1 MTSPRKWGLIAPI
14 FLWRT
19 THSPTAPL
27 SIGGGRKA
35 ARKLLLLRWRWS
47 IKMKPS
53 DLRSAPVN
61 LKDFLIAAIETFILM
76 AIMALILGLS
86 FAPYLETF

>member
-1 MTSPRKWGLIAPI
+1 MWLRKWAQKAPI
-14 FLWRT
+14 FPWRT
-19 THSPTAPL
+19 THSPTAQL

-35 ARKLLLLRWRWS
+35 ARKLLLLAWRWS
-47 IKMKPS
+47 IKVKPL
-53 DLRSAPVN
+53 DLRSTPVN
-61 LKDFLIAAIETFILM
+61 LKDFLIAATETLIMM